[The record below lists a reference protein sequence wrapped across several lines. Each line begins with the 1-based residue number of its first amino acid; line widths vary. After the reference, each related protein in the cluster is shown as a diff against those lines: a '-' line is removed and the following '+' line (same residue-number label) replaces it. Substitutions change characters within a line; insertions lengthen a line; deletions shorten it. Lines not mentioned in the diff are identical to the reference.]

1 MSQLAKSIAV
11 EAKPKP
17 YGDVLPIS
25 ALLSHSGEKQK
36 KIYLFFFYNYF
47 ILSFLFGATAEY
59 SLKNPEVTI
68 KDHLYKTSTSVKRDN
83 CTRSVLSVANIPQI
97 VNVGALHDNKL

>member
-17 YGDVLPIS
+17 YGDFLPIS

-36 KIYLFFFYNYF
+36 KTYQFFFMI
-47 ILSFLFGATAEY
+47 ILL
-59 SLKNPEVTI
+59 
-68 KDHLYKTSTSVKRDN
+68 
-83 CTRSVLSVANIPQI
+83 
-97 VNVGALHDNKL
+97 